1 MPLPNLPPTEIAE
14 GEYVESTD
22 PYALD
27 NQAPVAELES
37 SDAPTARA
45 DVARREPPSTPPVE
59 APDAIDTRLVRRLAD
74 ILKDTDLS
82 EIEVE
87 KGDLK
92 IRVARQSALAAAP
105 AMIAAGPMVAPP
117 AMIAAAAGV
126 AAGTPATAVTTNEAL
141 SGEIVKSPMV
151 GAVYLQPSPGAKRFV
166 QAGETVTAG
175 QTLLIIEAMKT
186 MNPVPAPKDGR
197 VTKVLV
203 EDGQPVEFGEPLVVI
218 E

>member
-1 MPLPNLPPTEIAE
+1 MPLPDLPPTEIAE

-27 NQAPVAELES
+27 NQAPVAEIEPSGGPQGL
-37 SDAPTARA
+37 D
-45 DVARREPPSTPPVE
+45 DVARHEGRPMPPLE

-74 ILKDTDLS
+74 ILHDTDLS

-92 IRVARQSALAAAP
+92 IRVARQAAAAP
-105 AMIAAGPMVAPP
+105 AVIAAGPMIAPP
-117 AMIAAAAGV
+117 AMIATAAGV
-126 AAGTPATAVTTNEAL
+126 AAAAPASSVTTNEVL
-141 SGEIVKSPMV
+141 SGETVKSPMV

-186 MNPVPAPKDGR
+186 MNPVPSPRDGK

>member
-1 MPLPNLPPTEIAE
+1 MPLPDLPPDPDAPEA
-14 GEYVESTD
+14 EYVASVD

-27 NQAPVAELES
+27 QEAPLDTNPLEH
-37 SDAPTARA
+37 PQ
-45 DVARREPPSTPPVE
+45 DVAGVRQAEPSAPPE
-59 APDAIDTRLVRRLAD
+59 TPDAIDTRLVRRLAD

-92 IRVARQSALAAAP
+92 IRVARQAAVVAAAP
-105 AMIAAGPMVAPP
+105 AMIAAPMIAPP
-117 AMIAAAAGV
+117 SAIATAAASG
-126 AAGTPATAVTTNEAL
+126 GATAPSSVTTNEEL
-141 SGEIVKSPMV
+141 RGEIVKSPMV
-151 GAVYLQPSPGAKRFV
+151 GAVYLQPSPGSKRFV
-166 QAGETVTAG
+166 QPGEQVTAG

-186 MNPVPAPKDGR
+186 MNPVPAPKAGT

>member
-1 MPLPNLPPTEIAE
+1 MALPDLPPTPDAPE
-14 GEYVESTD
+14 GEYVTSTD

-27 NQAPVAELES
+27 Q
-37 SDAPTARA
+37 DARA
-45 DVARREPPSTPPVE
+45 LDADPSAHPRDLTEEERLKRPEPAAAQDT
-59 APDAIDTRLVRRLAD
+59 IDTRLVRRIAD
-74 ILKDTDLS
+74 ILKDTNLS

-92 IRVARQSALAAAP
+92 IRVARQAAVAAAP
-105 AMIAAGPMVAPP
+105 TLFATAPMIAPPAAIATAAAGPPST
-117 AMIAAAAGV
+117 I
-126 AAGTPATAVTTNEAL
+126 TTTEEL
-141 SGEIVKSPMV
+141 RGEIVKSPMV
-151 GAVYLQPSPGAKRFV
+151 GAVYLQAQPGAKRFV
-166 QAGETVTAG
+166 QAGEQVTAG

-186 MNPVPAPKDGR
+186 MNPVPAPKAGT

>member
-1 MPLPNLPPTEIAE
+1 MPLPDLPSIPDAPEA
-14 GEYVESTD
+14 EYVASTD

-27 NQAPVAELES
+27 NETPLLDIPLPEPSPAPEGGRSLQPPAPA
-37 SDAPTARA
+37 DAP
-45 DVARREPPSTPPVE
+45 E
-59 APDAIDTRLVRRLAD
+59 AIDTRLVRRLAD

-92 IRVARQSALAAAP
+92 IRVARQASVAASP
-105 AMIAAGPMVAPP
+105 AVIAAGPMIAPP

-126 AAGTPATAVTTNEAL
+126 AAATPASPVTTNEAL

-151 GAVYLQPSPGAKRFV
+151 GAVYLQAAPGAKRFV

-186 MNPVPAPKDGR
+186 MNPVPAPRDGR

-203 EDGQPVEFGEPLVVI
+203 DDGQPVEFGEPLVVI
-218 E
+218 D

>member
-1 MPLPNLPPTEIAE
+1 MPLPDLPPTHIAE
-14 GEYVESTD
+14 GEYVTSAD
-22 PYALD
+22 PYELDQEAHALD
-27 NQAPVAELES
+27 AGSSEEPHASEDVRRSEPAAPVQAPE
-37 SDAPTARA
+37 
-45 DVARREPPSTPPVE
+45 
-59 APDAIDTRLVRRLAD
+59 AIDTRLVRRLAD

-92 IRVARQSALAAAP
+92 IRVARQSTVAAP
-105 AMIAAGPMVAPP
+105 PTMIAAGPMIAPP
-117 AMIAAAAGV
+117 AMIATAAGV
-126 AAGTPATAVTTNEAL
+126 AAGAPPTTLTTTNEAL

-166 QAGETVTAG
+166 QAGEQVTAG

-186 MNPVPAPKDGR
+186 MNPVPAPKDGK

>member
-1 MPLPNLPPTEIAE
+1 MPLPDLPPTEIAE
-14 GEYVESTD
+14 GEYVASTD

-27 NQAPVAELES
+27 NQAPVSEIEPFES
-37 SDAPTARA
+37 RSGGDNIARHGASATPT
-45 DVARREPPSTPPVE
+45 PVE

-92 IRVARQSALAAAP
+92 IRVARLPAA
-105 AMIAAGPMVAPP
+105 VP

-126 AAGTPATAVTTNEAL
+126 PAGAPPSAVATNEAL
-141 SGEIVKSPMV
+141 SGEIVQSPMV

-186 MNPVPAPKDGR
+186 MNPVPAPRDGK

-203 EDGQPVEFGEPLVVI
+203 EDGQPVEFGEPLVII

>member
-1 MPLPNLPPTEIAE
+1 MPLPDLPPIPDAPEP
-14 GEYVESTD
+14 EYVASAD
-22 PYALD
+22 PY
-27 NQAPVAELES
+27 ELGHEPEAVDS
-37 SDAPTARA
+37 GPAKHSREMTPE
-45 DVARREPPSTPPVE
+45 VEREPPPLAE

-92 IRVARQSALAAAP
+92 IRVARQAAVAAAP
-105 AMIAAGPMVAPP
+105 TMIAAGPMIAPP
-117 AMIAAAAGV
+117 AMIAASAGAA
-126 AAGTPATAVTTNEAL
+126 AVTLPASVTATEEQR
-141 SGEIVKSPMV
+141 GEFVKSPMV
-151 GAVYLQPSPGAKRFV
+151 GAVYLQPTPGAKRFV
-166 QAGETVTAG
+166 QAGEQVTAG

-186 MNPVPAPKDGR
+186 MNPVPAPRDGK

>member
-1 MPLPNLPPTEIAE
+1 MPLPDLPPDPDAPEA
-14 GEYVESTD
+14 EYVASVD

-27 NQAPVAELES
+27 HEAPLDADPPERSQDLSGVRQA
-37 SDAPTARA
+37 
-45 DVARREPPSTPPVE
+45 EPATRPE

-92 IRVARQSALAAAP
+92 IRVARQAAVVAAAP
-105 AMIAAGPMVAPP
+105 TLVAATPMVAPP
-117 AMIAAAAGV
+117 SAIATAAASGS
-126 AAGTPATAVTTNEAL
+126 AAAPSTVTTNEEL
-141 SGEIVKSPMV
+141 RGEIVKSPMV
-151 GAVYLQPSPGAKRFV
+151 GAVYLQPSPGSKRFV
-166 QAGETVTAG
+166 QAGEQVTAG

-186 MNPVPAPKDGR
+186 MNPVPAPKAGT